1 MKEKKGQLLPH
12 VIEKI
17 EDWPIFKL
25 SEDRK
30 NFIQQIDDFTFARLK
45 GKHGAKINDVIA
57 RTIYMERIRIKEEP
71 WKVDPPNER
80 LFWKKIQKQVVKNS
94 LESTPEKSNDKTDEV
109 LRKII
114 HRYSE
119 EIVGTFKISTFL
131 FAR

>member
-1 MKEKKGQLLPH
+1 
-12 VIEKI
+12 
-17 EDWPIFKL
+17 
-25 SEDRK
+25 EDRK

-131 FAR
+131 FARKFLT